1 MSKIEYGFKDEQG
14 NNIIDINPKK
24 WDEEF
29 SEFYYLLTPE
39 ELLERK
45 CGVCWDQI
53 ELERKLFED
62 ENIKVET
69 YFIFLA
75 YQDMLPSHTFLI
87 YQDDSKYYWFEHS
100 WNKYKGIHEYNN
112 KSALLLD
119 VVNNF
124 KEDHPEVSKDAQLY
138 LYEYNKPKNHITC
151 NEFYQYVETQKQ
163 IELT

>member
-75 YQDMLPSHTFLI
+75 DQDMLPSHTFLI
-87 YQDDSKYYWFEHS
+87 YQDDTKYYWFEHS

-112 KSALLLD
+112 
-119 VVNNF
+119 N
-124 KEDHPEVSKDAQLY
+124 QLY
-138 LYEYNKPKNHITC
+138 YLM
-151 NEFYQYVETQKQ
+151 
-163 IELT
+163 L